1 MDLTWQA
8 QGLGFMRGMNRA
20 AAFLRAR
27 CERAR
32 ESASLFVK
40 ARKKNARKAQRI
52 GRKIMHYLRTDFKEI
67 AWPSSLPNPPGRPRR
82 QRFFAKETLR
92 EAWKLYKKSWTSD
105 FEIYG
110 VVVKSSKKKEAAG
123 GGAAAGPSRGTTP
136 QDEKFPSIYEELEA
150 AVKLG
155 GEHVKPA
162 LQRIYMTR
170 ATVYRD
176 AVRSFIDGYKQ
187 GIRESA
193 EKSTADDK
201 ATEQVV
207 NEAKRAAEEAAKS
220 QRQYAAP
227 SSSPSS
233 SSSSRPPEEGEK
245 GEKKSSA
252 ADAG

>member
-1 MDLTWQA
+1 
-8 QGLGFMRGMNRA
+8 
-20 AAFLRAR
+20 
-27 CERAR
+27 
-32 ESASLFVK
+32 
-40 ARKKNARKAQRI
+40 KAQRI

-82 QRFFAKETLR
+82 QRFFAKEVTLR

-187 GIRESA
+187 GIRE
-193 EKSTADDK
+193 
-201 ATEQVV
+201 
-207 NEAKRAAEEAAKS
+207 
-220 QRQYAAP
+220 
-227 SSSPSS
+227 
-233 SSSSRPPEEGEK
+233 
-245 GEKKSSA
+245 
-252 ADAG
+252 